1 MKLMQQK
8 NFKKIFEADDSI
20 GLSLPK
26 FLKVAKSFG
35 FNTKKFT
42 NENNLNQNLDKV
54 IKSKHS
60 VICEIIT
67 PPMQELVP
75 RVQTQMNKNGSFEPA
90 MLDNMYPFLGIEKV
104 NKIREDLLNS

>member
-54 IKSKHS
+54 IQSKQL
-60 VICEIIT
+60 VICGIIT
-67 PPMQELVP
+67 PSMQELVL
-75 RVQTQMNKNGSFEPA
+75 RVQ
-90 MLDNMYPFLGIEKV
+90 I
-104 NKIREDLLNS
+104 